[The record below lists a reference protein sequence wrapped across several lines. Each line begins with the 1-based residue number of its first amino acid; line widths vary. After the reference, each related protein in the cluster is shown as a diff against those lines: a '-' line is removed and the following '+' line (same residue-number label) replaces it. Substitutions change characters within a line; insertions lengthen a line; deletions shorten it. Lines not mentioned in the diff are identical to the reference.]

1 MKRQQNKYQ
10 CRSMEQ
16 LAVTLPRVA
25 PGTAWQQDRQQRCS
39 IDQPLVTEAPAM
51 LCRSLGTVW
60 APKLLC
66 RARST
71 GCSRRP
77 SSTWEKFCPRAVFWM
92 YRWGLDDLFGFPTD
106 FLLSC
111 DGKCCTNEKLK
122 AQDSQPVAQSYCH
135 RHQPSALPSSP
146 CASCKD
152 ASHRSEWVSQGE
164 RVLQKFPYGSM
175 ERQGKAFS
183 SNGNTASESFRSF
196 KAGGERWKGS

>member
-1 MKRQQNKYQ
+1 MKRQQDKYQ

-16 LAVTLPRVA
+16 LAVTLPGSETGSSAA
-25 PGTAWQQDRQQRCS
+25 PLISHSSPRLQRCS
-39 IDQPLVTEAPAM
+39 ADRSAPCGLQSCFAEPAAQDAPGD
-51 LCRSLGTVW
+51 LRLPGRSS
-60 APKLLC
+60 A
-66 RARST
+66 
-71 GCSRRP
+71 
-77 SSTWEKFCPRAVFWM
+77 PRAVFWM

-122 AQDSQPVAQSYCH
+122 AQDSQPVARSYCH

-164 RVLQKFPYGSM
+164 RVLAEIPVRLHG
-175 ERQGKAFS
+175 ETG
-183 SNGNTASESFRSF
+183 ESVQQ
-196 KAGGERWKGS
+196 